1 MSLFRLNPVIL
12 LAGLAAGAASALQ
25 PGTYTAEVNGHNA
38 PLTVKVTVDANRI
51 TSIDTSKNLET
62 IGVGKVALDK
72 VGRKI
77 LKYQSI
83 NVDSVTGASFSSA
96 ALKEGVKQCLI
107 KAGADMKQ
115 FEKKAEFHPIHDRTY
130 EADVVIV
137 GGGGAGLASAISS
150 MQAGAKKVIVLEK
163 LGYLGGSTN
172 VSGAALNAVDDK
184 RQKAQGIQDSFETFY
199 QSTMKG
205 GHNVGNPELVRY
217 MTRHS
222 IDAVH
227 WMESLGVKFKDHIGA
242 ATGSLGQRSHY
253 PVDPSGNAYIR
264 VFEKVIADSNGKI
277 QVLLDTPA
285 KSLIQDKSGR
295 VIGVVADNFGSKVTV
310 KAKDGVILA
319 TGGFGANVAFRQK
332 VNTGVWKHVRLDD
345 TIGCTNIQKAAQGD
359 GLFMAQKAGAELI
372 GLSDIQLHPCGT
384 PGTGLMENIRTSGRN
399 RIFVNSDGQRFVSE
413 GAARDVLAN
422 AIFHQKGST
431 YWIVVNKLR
440 YPSRDFKDS
449 MGATIRDM
457 VALGAVVEAPTLDEL
472 AQKTGMKAADLK
484 ASIQQYNDAVTGKQ
498 KDRFGFIANN
508 TDDKPM
514 TEGPWY
520 ACKKVP
526 TVHHTMGGIRIDV
539 KSEAL
544 NAMLLAHDTASVKGS
559 ARLSDLLRRPQIGY
573 EDLAPFDPERP
584 ALSHAVREAVE
595 IQMKY
600 AGYIERQ
607 QRQVAEL
614 VREESRLL
622 PKEID
627 YLSITGLR
635 VEARQ
640 KLDEIRPLSIGQ
652 AGRISGVSPSDI
664 AVLLIWLSQHEKG
677 E

>member
-107 KAGADMKQ
+107 KAGADMKH

-544 NAMLLAHDTASVKGS
+544 NAKGQPIPGLY
-559 ARLSDLLRRPQIGY
+559 AVGEVTGGIHGANRLGGNAIADIMTFG
-573 EDLAPFDPERP
+573 
-584 ALSHAVREAVE
+584 HAVGPHIV
-595 IQMKY
+595 QGK
-600 AGYIERQ
+600 
-607 QRQVAEL
+607 
-614 VREESRLL
+614 
-622 PKEID
+622 
-627 YLSITGLR
+627 
-635 VEARQ
+635 
-640 KLDEIRPLSIGQ
+640 
-652 AGRISGVSPSDI
+652 
-664 AVLLIWLSQHEKG
+664 
-677 E
+677 

>member
-1 MSLFRLNPVIL
+1 
-12 LAGLAAGAASALQ
+12 
-25 PGTYTAEVNGHNA
+25 
-38 PLTVKVTVDANRI
+38 
-51 TSIDTSKNLET
+51 
-62 IGVGKVALDK
+62 
-72 VGRKI
+72 
-77 LKYQSI
+77 
-83 NVDSVTGASFSSA
+83 
-96 ALKEGVKQCLI
+96 
-107 KAGADMKQ
+107 MKQ

-399 RIFVNSDGQRFVSE
+399 RIFVNSDGQRFGSE

-544 NAMLLAHDTASVKGS
+544 NAKGQPIPGLY
-559 ARLSDLLRRPQIGY
+559 AVGEVTGGIHGANRLGGNAIADIMTFG
-573 EDLAPFDPERP
+573 
-584 ALSHAVREAVE
+584 HAVGPHIV
-595 IQMKY
+595 QGK
-600 AGYIERQ
+600 
-607 QRQVAEL
+607 
-614 VREESRLL
+614 
-622 PKEID
+622 
-627 YLSITGLR
+627 
-635 VEARQ
+635 
-640 KLDEIRPLSIGQ
+640 
-652 AGRISGVSPSDI
+652 
-664 AVLLIWLSQHEKG
+664 
-677 E
+677 